1 MIIGCI
7 IIAPTSHHP
16 LSLTLLRHHRHP
28 RHLHLPARWHH
39 RHPVHHHRL
48 AHLSL
53 SSRSR
58 THLSVHHRLAHLLL
72 ISLSHTHLSA
82 RLRERLLLRRRR
94 RIARLP
100 LRRPHVALPSHH
112 RRALLVSPR
121 KALALPRTLLHRLS
135 HKLALLPP
143 LRRLLPQE
151 PALFLP
157 PSLAHADCA
166 AAAAT
171 TRARKPSRAV
181 ARASRAARPPG
192 DAASA
197 SLRERGSINPPPNFC
212 VNSSLKRRRSAVSCS
227 RVSCLVEES

>member
-72 ISLSHTHLSA
+72 ISLSYTHLSA

-157 PSLAHADCA
+157 LRRSL
-166 AAAAT
+166 
-171 TRARKPSRAV
+171 TRI
-181 ARASRAARPPG
+181 ARPR
-192 DAASA
+192 
-197 SLRERGSINPPPNFC
+197 LRRLGRGSLHGP
-212 VNSSLKRRRSAVSCS
+212 RRRLLAQ
-227 RVSCLVEES
+227 RVLQATRLQRHCVRKGQ

>member
-100 LRRPHVALPSHH
+100 LWRPHVALPSHH

-121 KALALPRTLLHRLS
+121 KAFALPRTLLHRLS

-157 PSLAHADCA
+157 LRRSL
-166 AAAAT
+166 
-171 TRARKPSRAV
+171 TRI
-181 ARASRAARPPG
+181 ARPR
-192 DAASA
+192 
-197 SLRERGSINPPPNFC
+197 LRRLGRGSLHGP
-212 VNSSLKRRRSAVSCS
+212 RRRLLAQ
-227 RVSCLVEES
+227 RVLQATRLQRHCVREGQ